1 MPSPSSPEPSWWG
14 PALTGDFD
22 ELDEWLERRD
32 ADPYSVSGLPSLAEL
47 SRAGETEFV
56 TQVRHG
62 HLRGPRKLRELL
74 NTCQVSE
81 NLLTEHARSDQ
92 PCRPAAGG
100 KAEADSKPPLRTC
113 GTFVFPKGVE
123 QPSCAAKEGYLD
135 LFSGCCG
142 VAREL
147 ARLTGRWVLCY
158 DIKLS
163 DSQDLSSGAVQREI
177 VQLLESGWILGCGA
191 APVCSSF
198 SRAVTP
204 ACRSALC
211 PEGLPGLSSA
221 QHAKVTL
228 GDSLGNFVAS
238 VGKLCVQRRLPF
250 WIENPQCSFLWK
262 LPTFAELQSFE
273 QVGRWTVDF
282 CAFHAPWRKRTT
294 VLTSTNLKDQATLC
308 PGCPKHQVLRGRSTI
323 HRMSWTR
330 VAEPYP
336 RGLSLVLAMAMSG
349 ACGDRPEFRKL
360 DASGCARALG
370 PRIGEALHPGPP
382 RTTAALRAERRE
394 GLELRAVPLVEAR
407 TETLEVR
414 LWDNF
419 RQWVA
424 LDMSAEAVAVILDF
438 GATTAALLA
447 AYGEHLFH
455 TGAPLSH
462 FRHLLAW
469 AQRNYQDFR
478 LHSRD
483 CWNLVTRWEQVE
495 PLVHREPLPHKLCQA
510 MVSLALCWGWPR
522 FGLVLF
528 LAFEGI
534 LRIGEVLRALRAD
547 LVLPADIGSEVS
559 DRVFLRIRLPKTR
572 RRGGARQQHATVQ
585 HAGLVRACERV
596 FGSLPPDA
604 PLYPLSAQSFR
615 RRWDDLLQALHVSSD
630 IGLTPAS
637 VRGGAAVHAY
647 RQGTPVHDLLW
658 RMRLQH
664 IQTLQH
670 YLQELAAETVLGR
683 LTSQARHAVDAAVQ
697 LLPFFLRSLAAE
709 DP

>member
-1 MPSPSSPEPSWWG
+1 M
-14 PALTGDFD
+14 
-22 ELDEWLERRD
+22 
-32 ADPYSVSGLPSLAEL
+32 
-47 SRAGETEFV
+47 

-92 PCRPAAGG
+92 PCRPAAGS

-123 QPSCAAKEGYLD
+123 QPSCAAKKGYLD

-228 GDSLGNFVAS
+228 GNSLGNFVAS

-308 PGCPKHQVLRGRSTI
+308 PGCPKHQVLRGRSSI

-419 RQWVA
+419 REWVA
-424 LDMSAEAVAVILDF
+424 LDMSAEAVAVILEF

-455 TGAPLSH
+455 TGAPLAH

-585 HAGLVRACERV
+585 HSGLVRACERV

-647 RQGTPVHDLLW
+647 RQCTPVHDLLW